1 MVRSLVKE
9 SQPFLFEVD
18 MLQNVLTEWE
28 FNFDIF
34 STFEGNHIA
43 YGTNPDGSDWVSEIW
58 IADGKFYIAAEDV
71 LNEDLAVE
79 NPRESIKAVAISLR
93 SDVRDALKSVRNS
106 YSWR

>member
-1 MVRSLVKE
+1 
-9 SQPFLFEVD
+9 

-58 IADGKFYIAAEDV
+58 IADGKFYTEAEDV
-71 LNEDLAVE
+71 FDEGLAVQ
-79 NPRESIKAVAISLR
+79 NPRDSIKAVAISLR
-93 SDVRDALKSVRNS
+93 SDVRDALKSV
-106 YSWR
+106 

>member
-1 MVRSLVKE
+1 
-9 SQPFLFEVD
+9 

-58 IADGKFYIAAEDV
+58 IADGKFYTDVEDV
-71 LNEDLAVE
+71 FDEGLAVG

-93 SDVRDALKSVRNS
+93 SDVRDALKSV
-106 YSWR
+106 

>member
-1 MVRSLVKE
+1 
-9 SQPFLFEVD
+9 

-58 IADGKFYIAAEDV
+58 IADGNFYTDVEDV
-71 LNEDLAVE
+71 FDEGPAVQ
-79 NPRESIKAVAISLR
+79 NPRDSIKAVAISLR
-93 SDVRDALKSVRNS
+93 SDVRDALKSV
-106 YSWR
+106 

>member
-1 MVRSLVKE
+1 
-9 SQPFLFEVD
+9 

-43 YGTNPDGSDWVSEIW
+43 YGTNPDGSDWISEIW

-71 LNEDLAVE
+71 FLNEDLAVE
-79 NPRESIKAVAISLR
+79 NPRGSIKAVAISLR
-93 SDVRDALKSVRNS
+93 SDVRDALKSV
-106 YSWR
+106 

>member
-1 MVRSLVKE
+1 
-9 SQPFLFEVD
+9 

-28 FNFDIF
+28 FNFDTF

-58 IADGKFYIAAEDV
+58 IADGKFYTDVEDV

-93 SDVRDALKSVRNS
+93 SDVRDALKSV
-106 YSWR
+106 

>member
-1 MVRSLVKE
+1 
-9 SQPFLFEVD
+9 

-58 IADGKFYIAAEDV
+58 IADGKFYTDVEDV
-71 LNEDLAVE
+71 FDEGLAVQ
-79 NPRESIKAVAISLR
+79 NPRDSIKAVAISLR